1 MVISV
6 QENLLLQVVMF
17 SLSLVSLNTT
27 MRLELRQILAR
38 VMVHDIHLFFL
49 VFKVI
54 VLFSLMVILVLEF
67 VEDVFQL
74 GNAILKK
81 FFLGLGIFGILLLLV
96 QQFCDLDLE
105 SILDFLESSLILDF
119 TFEEKLLIHGDLS
132 I

>member
-1 MVISV
+1 
-6 QENLLLQVVMF
+6 MF